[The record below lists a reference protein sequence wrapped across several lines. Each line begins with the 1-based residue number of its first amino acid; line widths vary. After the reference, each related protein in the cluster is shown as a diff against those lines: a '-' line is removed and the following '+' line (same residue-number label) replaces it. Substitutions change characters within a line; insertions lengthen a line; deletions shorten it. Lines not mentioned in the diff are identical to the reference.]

1 MCDMMIDE
9 HTMGGQT
16 QQEGQY
22 FDYSEPLRMA
32 ETNKLGQSEDQNII
46 KTDSQSTT
54 MSSPQEELQGEAIH
68 NFSNWMLPLC
78 GRVLQSCI
86 L

>member
-1 MCDMMIDE
+1 
-9 HTMGGQT
+9 
-16 QQEGQY
+16 
-22 FDYSEPLRMA
+22 MA

-46 KTDSQSTT
+46 KTDSQSTA
-54 MSSPQEELQGEAIH
+54 MSSPQEESQGEAIH
-68 NFSNWMLPLC
+68 NLSNWMLTLC

>member
-1 MCDMMIDE
+1 
-9 HTMGGQT
+9 
-16 QQEGQY
+16 
-22 FDYSEPLRMA
+22 MA
-32 ETNKLGQSEDQNII
+32 EKNKLRQSEVQNII

-54 MSSPQEELQGEAIH
+54 MSSPQEESQGEAIH
-68 NFSNWMLPLC
+68 NLSNWMLTLC

>member
-1 MCDMMIDE
+1 
-9 HTMGGQT
+9 
-16 QQEGQY
+16 
-22 FDYSEPLRMA
+22 MA
-32 ETNKLGQSEDQNII
+32 ETNKLGQGADQNII

-68 NFSNWMLPLC
+68 NFSNWMLTLC